1 MMRLSP
7 PIPLKVKPLLGLIAI
22 VALVAAACGGGEEAP
37 PTATGSAP
45 AATATPQALTKV
57 TFMAGF
63 KPQANLPFVGAYVA
77 KEKGFFEEQGLD
89 VDIEH
94 AQQQEHLQLLVAGDI
109 QFTTADAAS
118 VLKRIADPGL
128 DIVAI
133 ALIGQKGEQAF
144 AVLGDSG
151 IKSPIDWEGK
161 TFGYKGSVPPEFL
174 GILKAVGLSPDRVKQ
189 VRVGYDPRI
198 LTEGQVDVLAVF
210 ISNEPDTLRRL
221 GFDVRI
227 FDPNDFGI
235 PALGLTYIT
244 TRKMVEEQPDTV
256 ERFLKAALH
265 GIEYAME
272 NREEAIDIVLKYAPQ
287 EDRDHQR
294 YMMDTEMAR
303 AVSDLTEENGLGWQT
318 LEQWSALHDTLV
330 EFEAIAKPID
340 VSQAFTD
347 EFLKR
352 IYKDGQL
359 VWP

>member
-1 MMRLSP
+1 MRLSP
-7 PIPLKVKPLLGLIAI
+7 SIALRVGTLLALTAIA
-22 VALVAAACGGGEEAP
+22 ALVAVACDGEEEAP
-37 PTATGSAP
+37 PTATGTAP
-45 AATATPQALTKV
+45 AATATPQATTKV

-77 KEKGFFEEQGLD
+77 KEKGFFEEEGLD
-89 VDIEH
+89 VEIQH
-94 AQQQEHLQLLVAGDI
+94 AQEQEHLQLLMAGSVD
-109 QFTTADAAS
+109 FTTADAAS

-128 DIVAI
+128 DIVSI

-151 IKSPIDWEGK
+151 IVSPIDWEGR

-174 GILKAVGLSPDRVKQ
+174 GILQAVGVSPERVKQ

-221 GFDVRI
+221 GFDVRL

-244 TRKMVEEQPDTV
+244 TREMVENEPDTV

-265 GIEYAME
+265 GIEYAMDH
-272 NREEAIDIVLKYAPQ
+272 RDEAIDIVLKYAPQ
-287 EDRDHQR
+287 EDREHQR
-294 YMMDTEMAR
+294 YMMDTEMER
-303 AVSDLTEENGLGWQT
+303 AVSELTEENGLGWQT

-330 EFEAIAKPID
+330 QFEAIAQPID

-359 VWP
+359 IWP